1 MQFPARY
8 TDGQTSRVRDV
19 TVDVYPRGIVIAEG
33 GIVIAKWP
41 YTAINVSQDWKD
53 GIGGTIAYQKT
64 AGAAVTI
71 DTRQGFENIRARL
84 ELKARATYKI
94 PLTLSAILISLL
106 GAIVVVIVG
115 FPLYGKVSENAVH
128 LVPLSLERKLGN
140 QVVESFNSEF
150 APCNDKQAKER
161 IERIVARLIKAT
173 GKKDLKVDVHI
184 INDPMVNA
192 FALPGQ
198 HMVLMTGFLKNADTE
213 EEIAGVL
220 AHELGHVVNRD
231 AMRMTLQS
239 QGYNIMLSLITGGG
253 SSYSGMAQ
261 VATLANILSY
271 SREKEKAA
279 DAFAAKILPQA
290 GYSRRGLAT
299 FLGKMMMAGQKDS
312 ILQKLDNEL
321 SFLSTHPATKERIN
335 QLQFSD
341 AASSQNSLSADDMII
356 LKNACRPK
364 KKTAGGTSVHKIMD

>member
-8 TDGQTSRVRDV
+8 TDGQTSRILGVMV
-19 TVDVYPRGIVIAEG
+19 EIYPRGIIIHHNGAAVT
-33 GIVIAKWP
+33 KWP
-41 YTAINVSQDWKD
+41 YTALHVSQDWKN

-64 AGAAVTI
+64 AGAALTF
-71 DTRQGFENIRARL
+71 DDRQGFENIRARL
-84 ELKARATYKI
+84 ELKHRATYKI
-94 PLTLSAILISLL
+94 PLTLPAILISLI
-106 GAIVVVIVG
+106 AAVIVIAIG

-128 LVPLSLERKLGN
+128 LVPHSLERAIGD

-150 APCNDKQAKER
+150 APCDDKKA
-161 IERIVARLIKAT
+161 IEKIDRIVARLVKARDEK
-173 GKKDLKVDVHI
+173 GLKINVHI

-198 HMVLMTGFLKNADTE
+198 HMVLMTGFLRNADSE

-271 SREKEKAA
+271 SREKETAA
-279 DAFAAKILPQA
+279 DAFAAKILPKA

-299 FLGKMMMAGQKDS
+299 FLGKMMTTMSKDDV
-312 ILQKLDNEL
+312 LQRLDDEL
-321 SFLSTHPATKERIN
+321 SFLSTHPATKERISH
-335 QLQFSD
+335 LSFSD
-341 AASSQNSLSADDMII
+341 SATSQNSLSADDMVS
-356 LKNACRPK
+356 LKNACRPQK
-364 KKTAGGTSVHKIMD
+364 KATDKITHGRKTD